1 MAAYDGINFKPP
13 AGVRSA
19 CARGIALR
27 EEGFGGDGL
36 QPETVAWARRLSAG
50 ERVSPEK
57 ARKMNAWFARHG
69 ASPEENRA
77 RREDKTS
84 PAWVAWLLWGGDA
97 GRSWSARLVR
107 QMDARDKA
115 ARTSRT
121 MQGVGVKLDAMVGGG
136 DSPWNVL
143 AYEVA
148 LQGRGD
154 VALTR
159 ADFEQCIANF
169 MRWGKEV
176 PVVLYHADTDP
187 MSHPMAREAHA
198 WITAMRVG
206 SMQRD
211 GKTVATLEARFRW
224 VNAETRASV
233 ERGALAYGSVT
244 LVQNGVD
251 EESGDDVGSFLW
263 SFSLTNNPALVD
275 IPRIAAERIAHAS
288 ARAGR
293 YYGAIEDRD
302 DVLAMLRAEL
312 MLPALASEADVT
324 RELDKLAAM
333 VGSDEDE
340 TGVDVDDI
348 IECIREAMRLPA
360 LTTADEVIA
369 AVRKA
374 LASPSSD
381 AQDSASNAL
390 PMHRGHAPASLRQEF
405 TMSHTF
411 ITLAARLGIAC
422 TDEGAAQQQVLA
434 RAEESLPIRR
444 QLGLSVEASA
454 KDVAARIDA
463 LNTDAARVT
472 ALSAE
477 VEALKVI
484 EADRAAREVVAH
496 VDALC
501 VDPAMARSRV
511 ALEAFARADY
521 AAFSKAY
528 PRPAH
533 GAVSQLSQ
541 RVTSPASEVPSAL
554 DGEESHTD
562 RADVLATEL
571 MAKTPGLSYAVALSR
586 ASAILVQKAVA

>member
-1 MAAYDGINFKPP
+1 MAAYDGVNFKPP
-13 AGVRSA
+13 AGVRGA

-27 EEGFGGDGL
+27 EEGYGGDGL

-121 MQGVGVKLDAMVGGG
+121 MQGVGVKLDAVVSGGG

-154 VALTR
+154 VALAR

-275 IPRIAAERIAHAS
+275 IPRIAAERRAS
-288 ARAGR
+288 AGR
-293 YYGAIEDRD
+293 YYGAVEDRD

-381 AQDSASNAL
+381 AQDSASNVL

-463 LNTDAARVT
+463 LSTDAARVT

-484 EADRAAREVVAH
+484 EADRAAREVAAH

-511 ALEAFARADY
+511 ALEAFAKADY

-533 GAVSQLSQ
+533 GAVATLSQ
-541 RVTSPASEVPSAL
+541 RVTSPASESPSHL
-554 DGEESHTD
+554 SDQGDSHTD
-562 RADVLATEL
+562 RADVLASEL
-571 MAKTPGLSYAVALSR
+571 MAKDSKLSYAVALSR
-586 ASAILVQKAVA
+586 ASAILVQKAVS

>member
-1 MAAYDGINFKPP
+1 MAAYDGINFAPP
-13 AGVRSA
+13 AGVRGA

-27 EEGFGGDGL
+27 EEGYGGDGL

-50 ERVSPEK
+50 DRVSPEK

-121 MQGVGVKLDAMVGGG
+121 MQGVGVKLDAVVSGGG

-154 VALTR
+154 VALAR
-159 ADFEQCIANF
+159 ADFEQCVANF

-176 PVVLYHADTDP
+176 PVVLYHADTDAKA
-187 MSHPMAREAHA
+187 HPLAREAHA

-251 EESGDDVGSFLW
+251 EESGAEIGSYLW

-275 IPRIAAERIAHAS
+275 IPRLTAERRVS
-288 ARAGR
+288 AGR
-293 YYGAIEDRD
+293 YYGAVEDRD

-374 LASPSSD
+374 LASPMSGTP
-381 AQDSASNAL
+381 DSASNAL
-390 PMHRGHAPASLRQEF
+390 PMQRGHAPASLHQEL

-444 QLGLSVEASA
+444 QLGLSVDASA

-484 EADRAAREVVAH
+484 EADRAAREVAAH

-501 VDPAMARSRV
+501 ADPAMARSRV

-521 AAFSKAY
+521 AGFSKAY
-528 PRPAH
+528 PRPSA
-533 GAVSQLSQ
+533 GSVSTLSQ
-541 RVTSPASEVPSAL
+541 RVTAPASETPSTL
-554 DGEESHTD
+554 GSEESHTD
-562 RADVLATEL
+562 RADALATEL
-571 MAKTPGLSYAVALSR
+571 MAKTPGLTYAVALSR
-586 ASAILVQKAVA
+586 ASAILVQKAVS

>member
-1 MAAYDGINFKPP
+1 MTN
-13 AGVRSA
+13 
-19 CARGIALR
+19 
-27 EEGFGGDGL
+27 
-36 QPETVAWARRLSAG
+36 
-50 ERVSPEK
+50 
-57 ARKMNAWFARHG
+57 
-69 ASPEENRA
+69 
-77 RREDKTS
+77 
-84 PAWVAWLLWGGDA
+84 
-97 GRSWSARLVR
+97 
-107 QMDARDKA
+107 ARDNTA
-115 ARTSRT
+115 RTPRTSRT
-121 MQGVGVKLDAMVGGG
+121 MQGVGVKLDAVVSGGG

-159 ADFEQCIANF
+159 ADFDGCVENF
-169 MRWGKEV
+169 SRWGKEV

-288 ARAGR
+288 VRAGR

-463 LNTDAARVT
+463 LSTDAARVT

-484 EADRAAREVVAH
+484 EADRAAREVAAH

-511 ALEAFARADY
+511 ALEAFAKADY

-533 GAVSQLSQ
+533 GAVATLSQ
-541 RVTSPASEVPSAL
+541 RVTSPASESPSHL
-554 DGEESHTD
+554 SDQGDSHTD
-562 RADVLATEL
+562 RADVLASEL
-571 MAKTPGLSYAVALSR
+571 MAKDSKLSYAVALSR
-586 ASAILVQKAVA
+586 ASAILVQKAVS

>member
-1 MAAYDGINFKPP
+1 MTN
-13 AGVRSA
+13 
-19 CARGIALR
+19 
-27 EEGFGGDGL
+27 
-36 QPETVAWARRLSAG
+36 
-50 ERVSPEK
+50 
-57 ARKMNAWFARHG
+57 
-69 ASPEENRA
+69 
-77 RREDKTS
+77 
-84 PAWVAWLLWGGDA
+84 
-97 GRSWSARLVR
+97 
-107 QMDARDKA
+107 ARDNT

-121 MQGVGVKLDAMVGGG
+121 MQGVGVKLDAVVSGGG

-159 ADFEQCIANF
+159 ADFEGCVENF
-169 MRWGKEV
+169 SRWGKEV

-187 MSHPMAREAHA
+187 ASHPMAREAHA

-251 EESGDDVGSFLW
+251 EESGADIGSFLW

-275 IPRIAAERIAHAS
+275 IPRITAERTVA
-288 ARAGR
+288 AGR

-302 DVLAMLRAEL
+302 DVLGMLRAEL
-312 MLPALASEADVT
+312 MLPALSSEADVL
-324 RELDKLAAM
+324 REVDKLAAM
-333 VGSDEDE
+333 IGSDEDE

-360 LTTADEVIA
+360 LTTAAEVIA

-374 LASPSSD
+374 LASSSD
-381 AQDSASNAL
+381 DAPPSASNAL
-390 PMHRGHAPASLRQEF
+390 PMLSGHAPAPLRMESI
-405 TMSHTF
+405 MSTTF

-434 RAEESLPIRR
+434 RAEESLTIRR
-444 QLGLSVEASA
+444 QLGLSVDASA
-454 KDVAARIDA
+454 KDVESKIVADA
-463 LNTDAARVT
+463 SRVT
-472 ALSAE
+472 ALTAE

-484 EADRAAREVVAH
+484 EADRAAREVSAH
-496 VDALC
+496 VEALC
-501 VDPAMARSRV
+501 ADPTLAKARV

-541 RVTSPASEVPSAL
+541 RVTSPASESPTHLS
-554 DGEESHTD
+554 DQGESHTD

-571 MAKTPGLSYAVALSR
+571 MAKDPKLTYAVALSR
-586 ASAILVQKAVA
+586 ASAIIVQKAVS